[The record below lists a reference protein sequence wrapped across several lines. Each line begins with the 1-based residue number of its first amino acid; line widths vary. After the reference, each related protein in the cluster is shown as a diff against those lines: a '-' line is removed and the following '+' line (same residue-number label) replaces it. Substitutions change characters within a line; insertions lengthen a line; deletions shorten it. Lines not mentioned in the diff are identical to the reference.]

1 MCRAKKLIMFLLFN
15 VCAFS
20 FALHS
25 SASYALS
32 LTSEVRLVSVY
43 STGLTV
49 IGPNIS
55 YTNVTS
61 ASGGTTGAGVET
73 FRIHFNNASC
83 VPGDIYQV
91 NVNFFN
97 TNQNDSLDA
106 WISSVY
112 GGDNDFSFIET
123 QYQQLDGSTG
133 QVSFTVACTSTFTN
147 ANRYLTLT
155 SATGST
161 LWLYPQEWVSTFY
174 VARYTPINSGTDIHE
189 IAQNAYEIN
198 QQLDGIVS
206 TLGTNQDSL
215 DTINDNI
222 DTVNDNISQSN
233 QDANDRYQDEKDTIQ
248 DNADNTTD
256 SWEDAQQNLT
266 FEEPTWLLSWFW
278 SLGTTEQCINIPV
291 LASLLHSNETTYCSW
306 WDTTVR
312 SIVSPIVNI
321 FLVCIVSGF
330 IIKWLRSSGI

>member
-25 SASYALS
+25 SSSYALT
-32 LTSEVRLVSVY
+32 LTENVKLQSIY

-61 ASGGTTGAGVET
+61 ASGGTTGAGIET
-73 FRIHFNNASC
+73 FRLHFNNASC

-97 TNQNDSLDA
+97 TNANDSLDA
-106 WISSVY
+106 WASSLY

-123 QYQQLDGSTG
+123 EYQQMDAGTG
-133 QVSFTVACTSTFTN
+133 QIRFTLACTSTFTN
-147 ANRYLTLT
+147 ANKYLTLN
-155 SATGST
+155 SATGSAV
-161 LWLYPQEWVSTFY
+161 WLYPQEWITTFY
-174 VARYTPINSGTDIHE
+174 VARYKVLNTDVDLHE
-189 IAQNAYEIN
+189 IAENAYQIN
-198 QQLDGIVS
+198 QQLDTVVS
-206 TLGTNQDSL
+206 TMGTSQDSL
-215 DTINDNI
+215 DAINDNI
-222 DTVNDNISQSN
+222 DTVNDNIAQSN

-248 DNADNTTD
+248 DNADNTVD
-256 SWEDAQQNLT
+256 SWDDAQEGLT
-266 FEEPTWLLSWFW
+266 FQAPTGLFSWFW
-278 SLGTTEQCINIPV
+278 SLGTTDQCINIPV

-306 WDTTVR
+306 WSTEIR
-312 SIVSPIVNI
+312 SIVSPVINI

-330 IIKWLRSSGI
+330 IIKWLRSSGL